1 MKNIDKIVENFLD
14 TGKLINEY
22 GRREDKI
29 QRMIGYLESDNLTN
43 YEKAI
48 NIWDNLSLYEQGELE
63 IEMIGNMTL
72 LDFIEKEIPKIKE
85 VKETITYIFE
95 KIEKSKKLTPLDKLN
110 KVKDVLDSITE
121 YGYEKIFEDI
131 IPMLSDMRRH
141 YETITTSTEKFKDE
155 KETEERIKEKNITI
169 KEEPISILS
178 KDNQGDKELLNIL
191 HNIFLYGIEGY
202 YSKELEKE
210 KEDSNF
216 GNTTEKTVKKI
227 H

>member
-95 KIEKSKKLTPLDKLN
+95 KIEKSKKLTPF
-110 KVKDVLDSITE
+110 S
-121 YGYEKIFEDI
+121 
-131 IPMLSDMRRH
+131 RA
-141 YETITTSTEKFKDE
+141 
-155 KETEERIKEKNITI
+155 
-169 KEEPISILS
+169 
-178 KDNQGDKELLNIL
+178 
-191 HNIFLYGIEGY
+191 
-202 YSKELEKE
+202 
-210 KEDSNF
+210 
-216 GNTTEKTVKKI
+216 
-227 H
+227 